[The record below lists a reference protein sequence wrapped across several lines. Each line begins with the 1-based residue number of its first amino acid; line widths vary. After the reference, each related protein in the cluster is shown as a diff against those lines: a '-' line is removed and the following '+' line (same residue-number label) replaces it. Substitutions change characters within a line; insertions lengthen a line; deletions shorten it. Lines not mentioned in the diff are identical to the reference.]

1 MNVRPAVTLALALA
15 ALATGCGRTGAT
27 ASFKCMPFQGQPLGE
42 TAGDCL
48 GPPVTTVDLDV
59 CHDPMEAQ
67 GHGIAFLCVVSPDGL
82 LFKGGISSTEWLE
95 GVGWTWSAAWGNP
108 STLSAADEARC
119 KTAMDPTILA
129 CP

>member
-1 MNVRPAVTLALALA
+1 MKVRIAVALALVLA
-15 ALATGCGRTGAT
+15 ALAAGCGRTGAT
-27 ASFKCMPFQGQPLGE
+27 ASFKCMAFQGQMLTE

-48 GPPVTTVDLDV
+48 GKPVTTVGLNV

-95 GVGWTWSAAWGNP
+95 GVGWTWSAAWGDP
-108 STLSAADEARC
+108 STLSAADEALC
-119 KTAMDPTILA
+119 KVAFDPTTPS
-129 CP
+129 CH